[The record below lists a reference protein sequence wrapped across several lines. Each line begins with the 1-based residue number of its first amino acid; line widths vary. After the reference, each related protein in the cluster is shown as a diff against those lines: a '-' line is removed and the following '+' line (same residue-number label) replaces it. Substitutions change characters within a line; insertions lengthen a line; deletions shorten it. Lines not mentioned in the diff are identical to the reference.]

1 MDKRVTFVGVD
12 IGTHSIKIA
21 FSRENS
27 KRAEIF
33 EDKVNERI
41 VKNVFSLGGARKIGN
56 LATGEI
62 KSNLSQ
68 TVFGVNDFLS
78 NLHHLSGFKE
88 SLYHNFSKLYF
99 DNGKVVF

>member
-1 MDKRVTFVGVD
+1 MNKKITYVGVD

-41 VKNVFSLGGARKIGN
+41 IKNVFSLGVSRKIGN
-56 LATGEI
+56 LAIGEI
-62 KSNLSQ
+62 KNKLS
-68 TVFGVNDFLS
+68 
-78 NLHHLSGFKE
+78 
-88 SLYHNFSKLYF
+88 
-99 DNGKVVF
+99 